1 MSFCFCFG
9 SLTIPFRPRHQLRL
23 LACCEPEFWKHIPRS
38 EPFRVLL
45 GDMRDK
51 LYNSRERMRQL
62 LATGKS
68 DIPVED
74 TYTDASQVSNFQ
86 FSASSLI
93 LFYFFV
99 FSFELC

>member
-1 MSFCFCFG
+1 ME
-9 SLTIPFRPRHQLRL
+9 SLPNEFLLLFWFSHNSIPTEASTA
-23 LACCEPEFWKHIPRS
+23 LACCVPEFWKHIPRS

-74 TYTDASQVSNFQ
+74 TYTDASQVSNFL

-93 LFYFFV
+93 F
-99 FSFELC
+99 FSFELF